1 MCRYGLSKEKISAL
15 DITTEPICELAV
27 FDAPGFVVEVQQQ
40 FATVSEES
48 LFVLTAEMAEEY
60 IRRAAEFCIK
70 EMENLRNGKNGLDS
84 IAYAWKKPENNM
96 HEKRTKA
103 CQHLSLIHI

>member
-1 MCRYGLSKEKISAL
+1 MLF
-15 DITTEPICELAV
+15 

-84 IAYAWKKPENNM
+84 IAYAWKKPE
-96 HEKRTKA
+96 K
-103 CQHLSLIHI
+103 